1 MSMDG
6 YPEGFNIRASWFVQ
20 ISSIADEVSHCT
32 IDEIPEKLKILSALD
47 DLTDLF
53 RNEWNRY
60 EKINE

>member
-1 MSMDG
+1 M
-6 YPEGFNIRASWFVQ
+6 
-20 ISSIADEVSHCT
+20 HCT
-32 IDEIPEKLKILSALD
+32 IDEIPEKLKILSVLD